1 MLIAMRF
8 PVVYFQEPS
17 FCLRWIHQIF
27 IKFYLCSEK
36 WRVEEWSAH
45 AYACLF
51 SLSPSLPPSLA
62 LSLSLSKKKKKKKKK
77 KKRTKNKKAKQKK
90 TKTTH

>member
-1 MLIAMRF
+1 MLIAMGF

-51 SLSPSLPPSLA
+51 SLSPSLPPSLPP
-62 LSLSLSKKKKKKKKK
+62 SLSLSQKKKKKKKK
-77 KKRTKNKKAKQKK
+77 NEQKAKQKK

>member
-62 LSLSLSKKKKKKKKK
+62 LPLSLSKKKKKKKK